1 MDTFFSFLTCV
12 KKERN
17 GWDQMLE
24 KGMVSESGSL
34 LRGTWYQGLGDLS
47 PAPVPLLTGTSSK
60 LLSHLRAEPP
70 LQNGDWTRSFL
81 FGAWCSR
88 LSVTRLV
95 CSWSWGWGWS
105 SHQPNHPGCVLESY
119 LEWPRRGTQVSRNCQ
134 CILVTSSDKGWTR
147 WRD

>member
-24 KGMVSESGSL
+24 KGMMSESGSL

-47 PAPVPLLTGTSSK
+47 PAPVPLLTVTSSK

-70 LQNGDWTRSFL
+70 LQNGEIGPDHFSL
-81 FGAWCSR
+81 EPDVL
-88 LSVTRLV
+88 LSLV
-95 CSWSWGWGWS
+95 
-105 SHQPNHPGCVLESY
+105 
-119 LEWPRRGTQVSRNCQ
+119 
-134 CILVTSSDKGWTR
+134 
-147 WRD
+147 

>member
-60 LLSHLRAEPP
+60 LLSLLRAESP
-70 LQNGDWTRSFL
+70 LHNGEIGPDHFSL
-81 FGAWCSR
+81 EPDVLDS
-88 LSVTRLV
+88 LSLV
-95 CSWSWGWGWS
+95 
-105 SHQPNHPGCVLESY
+105 
-119 LEWPRRGTQVSRNCQ
+119 
-134 CILVTSSDKGWTR
+134 
-147 WRD
+147 